1 MTNKVVLTKEQARAI
16 EELKSKGGRDN
27 LEYIARRK
35 FKNDDFLYG
44 YIPFNTME
52 LDVIAKALLIG
63 YEIEKPKVK
72 IGEWATNPVCNH
84 TFLVYAVTNI
94 RVIRKEDAEFWD
106 SGRISEVRWYPIETT
121 KPSTKEEIFWAELG
135 REVGEL
141 KENDLIFTT
150 YHNAYKIINDSED
163 DSSKNLA
170 CLSNAKRWL
179 KEKTITGFYPA
190 ESFNFL
196 PQDGE

>member
-84 TFLVYAVTNI
+84 TFLVYAVTDNQ
-94 RVIRKEDAEFWD
+94 VVRKEDAEFWD
-106 SGRISEVRWYPIETT
+106 SGRTSEVRWYPIETT
-121 KPSTKEEIFWAELG
+121 ITCTKEEIFWAELG
-135 REVGEL
+135 RNKNEIRVDDILLDVHGEL
-141 KENDLIFTT
+141 FRVNDELILTSDIYEST
-150 YHNAYKIINDSED
+150 ALE
-163 DSSKNLA
+163 
-170 CLSNAKRWL
+170 WL
-179 KEKTITGFYPA
+179 KVGRLKTFYPA
-190 ESFNFL
+190 ESFKEF
-196 PQDGE
+196 PKDGE